1 MEFTLIIPKRHRT
14 FARCLTELL
23 RRPEHKAFQS
33 ELKRIVF
40 TKSWRQVVK
49 REFALWN
56 RLIVEEFPGHCLVV
70 ATPTKNP
77 STGKT
82 NEVLYQVDP
91 KIEVHDRPTH
101 FFIKIKRGDAG

>member
-1 MEFTLIIPKRHRT
+1 MEFALIIPKRHKT
-14 FARCLTELL
+14 FARCMTELL

-40 TKSWRQVVK
+40 SKSWRQVVK

-56 RLIVEEFPGHCLVV
+56 RLIALEFPGYCLVV

-77 STGKT
+77 KTGKT

-91 KIEVHDRPTH
+91 GIEVHDRPTH
-101 FFIKIKRGDAG
+101 FLIKIKRGDAI